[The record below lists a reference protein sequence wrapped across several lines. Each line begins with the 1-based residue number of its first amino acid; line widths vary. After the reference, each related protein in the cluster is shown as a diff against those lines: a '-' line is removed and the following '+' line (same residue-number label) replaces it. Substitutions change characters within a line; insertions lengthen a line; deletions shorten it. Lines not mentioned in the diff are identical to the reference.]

1 MSNIER
7 YKQAELAMYQ
17 PDNKAKDIRKQML
30 NIPEVMQSLT
40 IPERKIFIASTKE
53 TISDI
58 DPTQYTENIGNL
70 AKYITQDAGI
80 KKVDEYELTRFKQLL
95 KSYYSQYTLQ
105 EVRLAFE
112 LAMIGELDDYLPK
125 DRNGIPDKNHYQSFS
140 IEYITKILNAYS
152 RYRNEAQYK
161 AHKAIPASTNNV
173 SHEERQRYKIY
184 AMRSMATS
192 FLRYKYT
199 GVYEFKAVE
208 EYMLYNKLDEMGIAE
223 PVIVTE
229 ADKQSA
235 VNNLLHKSREGLI
248 NDFVASCIRKMQTK
262 HSEVDGEAYNIAR
275 KRALRKTFDEI
286 IKNEEQI
293 IQILL
298 R

>member
-1 MSNIER
+1 MSNIEK
-7 YKQAELAMYQ
+7 YKQAELAIFQ
-17 PDNKAKDIRKQML
+17 PDNRAKNIRMQML

-40 IPERKIFIASTKE
+40 IPERKILIASTKD

-58 DPTQYTENIGNL
+58 EPSQYTEKIGNL

-112 LAMIGELDDYLPK
+112 LAMIGELDEYLPK
-125 DRNGIPDKNHYQSFS
+125 DRNGNPDKNHYQSFS
-140 IEYITKILNAYS
+140 IEYITKILNAYT
-152 RYRNEAQYK
+152 RYRNEAQFK
-161 AHKAIPASTNNV
+161 AHKAIPVNTNNV
-173 SHEERQRYKIY
+173 SHEERRKYKIY
-184 AMRSMATS
+184 ALRSMAIN

-208 EYMLYNKLDEMGIAE
+208 EYMLYNRLDEMGIAE

-262 HSEVDGEAYNIAR
+262 HSEVEGEAYNIAR
-275 KRALRKTFDEI
+275 KRALRKTFDAMIKEEI
-286 IKNEEQI
+286 QI

-298 R
+298 